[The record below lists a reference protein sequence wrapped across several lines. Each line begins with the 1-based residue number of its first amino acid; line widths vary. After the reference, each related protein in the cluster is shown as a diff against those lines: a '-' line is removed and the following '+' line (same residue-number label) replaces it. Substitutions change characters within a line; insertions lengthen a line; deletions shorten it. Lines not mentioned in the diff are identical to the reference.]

1 MNYAVANAGMLAEAV
16 ESSSSLTSLTIFGI
30 ASDQPEVIRESAVKV
45 CSLDYSGVFPHDYVH
60 SLESMPIPVHLLEQR
75 AARLTSLDVAELHM
89 SPFRST
95 KLIAA
100 LIKNHTITEIAVGAC
115 VFASGPFDGPSP
127 SFEKYLLK
135 ENATL
140 RKLTLR
146 GSHFD
151 DETVWLPNLAQAIST
166 MTTLQELDADWL
178 GTSQHCELFF
188 IVVSRNRFLRSLT
201 LQLGGMDDIIVEQQR
216 RQDVAA
222 VNDRSWVSALQE
234 NSALQKLDLDLS
246 WSTTENCCFL
256 VRALANNHCLQSLT
270 LRYLPDVDRLEEV
283 CCAIRKSGLVNRVY
297 IPKHCVESLD
307 AAELSDFPEVTSI
320 TVHLIHLD
328 DAARMQGFFQCLV
341 ACNYISSL
349 GVTLNF
355 FDESVCASLAT
366 YIKGA
371 SALKEIMLK
380 IDFDIID
387 EWDGDDD
394 DLFQSISNLCKALCS
409 NLGITRIT
417 LDWLVEL
424 CDEDC
429 QALAHAVLSN
439 RRLHELTVKF
449 AQYDNRA
456 ALLRHLL
463 PRFHQNY
470 SLLRLEMPAC
480 IQPYA
485 NIFAAQEI
493 VRRNCSLIERA
504 TRFVLGDHDP
514 YCARAVEFVS
524 EHPKLVDNVRREAA
538 LSDEAEAVALI
549 RGAVRRLCLADV
561 HEFMRLTGVVQER
574 VVCHAREDGATQF
587 DKLSH
592 DCWLHIRRYLTVADV
607 VEPGGPL
614 TSSNS
619 VPRPCV

>member
-1 MNYAVANAGMLAEAV
+1 MNYAVANAGMLAEAM
-16 ESSSSLTSLTIFGI
+16 ESSSSLKCLTIFGI

-45 CSLDYSGVFPHDYVH
+45 CSLDYSVVFPHDYVH
-60 SLESMPIPVHLLEQR
+60 SLDSMPIPVHLLEQR
-75 AARLTSLDVAELHM
+75 AARLTSLDVLELQM
-89 SPFRST
+89 SPFTSK
-95 KLIAA
+95 KLIES
-100 LIKNHTITEIAVGAC
+100 LIKNHTITDVAVGAC
-115 VFASGPFDGPSP
+115 VFASGPFDGQSP

-146 GSHFD
+146 GPQFD
-151 DETVWLPNLAQAIST
+151 NETAWLPNLARAIST
-166 MTTLQELDADWL
+166 MTTLQELDAEWL

-188 IVVSRNRFLRSLT
+188 TFVSRNRFLRSLK
-201 LQLGGMDDIIVEQQR
+201 LQLAGMDHGSLQLQRHEDVE
-216 RQDVAA
+216 A

-246 WSTTENCCFL
+246 WSTTENCCLL

-283 CCAIRKSGLVNRVY
+283 CSAIRKSELVNRVY
-297 IPKHCVESLD
+297 IAEQCLERFD
-307 AAELSDFPEVTSI
+307 APALSEFPEVTAI
-320 TVHLIHLD
+320 NVRLIFLD
-328 DAARMQGFFQCLV
+328 DAARMQCFFQRLV
-341 ACNYISSL
+341 ASNDISSL
-349 GVTLNF
+349 SVTF
-355 FDESVCASLAT
+355 EYFDEGVCAALAT

-371 SALKEIMLK
+371 SALKEIELHT
-380 IDFDIID
+380 IDYDD
-387 EWDGDDD
+387 EWDVDDET
-394 DLFQSISNLCKALCS
+394 LVQAISNLCKALCS
-409 NLGITRIT
+409 NLGITKIS
-417 LDWLVEL
+417 LDWSVKF

-429 QALAHAVLSN
+429 QALAHAVLRN
-439 RRLHELTVKF
+439 RRLHELTLKI
-449 AQYDNRA
+449 ARYDYRA
-456 ALLRHLL
+456 VLLRHLL

-470 SLLRLEMPAC
+470 SLLRLEIPVC
-480 IQPYA
+480 IEPYA

-538 LSDEAEAVALI
+538 LSGEAEAVALI

-574 VVCHAREDGATQF
+574 VVCHAREDGVTQF
-587 DKLSH
+587 DKLNH
-592 DCWLHIRRYLTVADV
+592 ECWLHIRRYLIVADV
-607 VEPGGPL
+607 VEP
-614 TSSNS
+614 
-619 VPRPCV
+619 